1 MLRLKTQR
9 AWKKADYTIG
19 RFFVNDARFYE
30 SLEDTDRGINSNYSV
45 ASIRLIKI
53 AGRTAIPSGVYKVVL
68 SVSPRFKSK
77 AWAARYGGLVPE
89 ILGVKGFSG
98 VRIHPGNTAADTDG
112 CILIGENKAKGAL
125 VNSQKRYLE
134 LMDKYL
140 IPAWNRKEEI
150 TITVE

>member
-30 SLEDTDRGINSNYSV
+30 SLEDTDRGTTSNYSV

-140 IPAWNRKEEI
+140 MPAWNRKEEI